1 MYVCKSRFRL
11 LALIGL
17 FTLTLLLAV
26 DTPAAYG
33 NGGDNQLSIPE
44 KTELKYPNLG
54 SSLDQMAATV
64 EEGEL
69 SARDAAKDA
78 PVSKEESVAVTI
90 YLSGNVDEVVT
101 FLEDNGGDPR
111 NIGEDYIEA
120 YVPVTLVGQLS
131 EQPGVHPGPRNHS
144 AAADPDCPA
153 HFRTWASG
161 PWFGGL
167 EPGRVQRAGHQGG
180 NNRPWL

>member
-54 SSLDQMAATV
+54 V
-64 EEGEL
+64 H
-69 SARDAAKDA
+69 AR
-78 PVSKEESVAVTI
+78 
-90 YLSGNVDEVVT
+90 
-101 FLEDNGGDPR
+101 
-111 NIGEDYIEA
+111 
-120 YVPVTLVGQLS
+120 
-131 EQPGVHPGPRNHS
+131 
-144 AAADPDCPA
+144 PD
-153 HFRTWASG
+153 
-161 PWFGGL
+161 
-167 EPGRVQRAGHQGG
+167 GRHG
-180 NNRPWL
+180 